1 MLNSASHWL
10 RRIALPILLGVIAC
24 GSLAPDT
31 AAARTRQGDRFG
43 IRGGIWPQSEVVGTF
58 GTRRIYPGGDSLRT
72 GIDEE
77 ARILPYVELYA
88 LFHLNGP
95 WWAEGSLGWS
105 GRNDVQVSGTGRAD
119 KILLGNGRVDFF
131 PVFVGIRAVKPFG
144 EGDRPHNVF
153 VRGGGSVM
161 FANESPDLVQDSVLK
176 YGIYTSGT
184 EAAFGFLAGAGAEY
198 YVEPTVAFVADIS
211 YRYAKFSYG
220 REAKFDL
227 SAFWFGAGI
236 TLKTR

>member
-1 MLNSASHWL
+1 MLNTESHWV
-10 RRIALPILLGVIAC
+10 RRVALLILLGVIAG

-31 AAARTRQGDRFG
+31 AVARVRHGDRFG
-43 IRGGIWPQSEVVGTF
+43 IRGGIWPQSEVLGTF
-58 GTRRIYPGGDSLRT
+58 GILVFPGGDSLRT

-105 GRNDVQVSGTGRAD
+105 GRNDVQVSGTGRD
-119 KILLGNGRVDFF
+119 EKILLGNGRVDFF
-131 PVFVGIRAVKPFG
+131 PFFAGVRAVRPFG
-144 EGDRPHNVF
+144 VGDRPHNVY
-153 VRGGGSVM
+153 VRGGGSVI
-161 FANESPDLVQDSVLK
+161 FANESPDLVQGTILNS
-176 YGIYTSGT
+176 GIYNSGT
-184 EAAFGFLAGAGAEY
+184 EGAFGFLTGAGVEY